1 MTENPCCD
9 EYERMTALSR
19 RRFLGGVAAAGATAV
34 TTNLF
39 GEAVQQASF
48 GETGGNVVVVLSCR
62 GGVDGLGLVVP
73 HGDPAYYTARPG
85 IALPRNSLVC
95 TDAMFGLHPKM
106 APVKWLWDS
115 GELTAVHAVGMPVVN
130 RSHFAAME
138 EVEDADPGSSTR
150 QGWVNRMVGLDA
162 PATDV
167 MSLGSA
173 IAPTVIEGPNPSMAA
188 AAVEDLVLRG
198 TENGWKTARRR
209 QLTTTW
215 DQQDGPMGRAARLA
229 LDSVARLEAISTAR
243 YTPAAKY
250 PTTQPGKDLGEALA
264 DSARLIKSGL
274 GVEVITID
282 FGSWDHHDSYGTTAY
297 GQMQKMVDAL
307 ARSID
312 AFMRDL
318 GEQRSRVTLVT
329 ISEFGRRVAENGN
342 RGLDHGWGNMMLV
355 AGAGVRGGR
364 YHGTW
369 PGLAAGKLID
379 GDLAVTTDYRQV
391 LGEVVSKRFPSKDVT
406 QVFPGLS
413 YNPLGVLSGS

>member
-1 MTENPCCD
+1 MTEHPCCD

-34 TTNLF
+34 TTSLF
-39 GEAVQQASF
+39 GEAVQQASY
-48 GETGGNVVVVLSCR
+48 GASDGNVVVVLSCR
-62 GGVDGLGLVVP
+62 GGLDGLGLVVP
-73 HGDPAYYTARPG
+73 HGDPAYYSARPS
-85 IALPRNSLVC
+85 IALPRSSLVC
-95 TDAMFGLHPKM
+95 TDEMFGLHPKM
-106 APVKWLWDS
+106 APLEWLWDA

-130 RSHFAAME
+130 RSHFSAME

-162 PATDV
+162 PATQV

-173 IAPTVIEGPNPSMAA
+173 IAPTVIEGPNTSMAA
-188 AAVEDLVLRG
+188 ATVDDLELRG

-209 QLTTTW
+209 HLTTTW
-215 DQQDGPMGRAARLA
+215 GEQSGPMGRAARLA
-229 LDSVARLEAISTAR
+229 LDSVARLEPVVTSR
-243 YTPAAKY
+243 YVAAAAY
-250 PTTQPGKDLGEALA
+250 PSTQPGKDLGDALK
-264 DSARLIKSGL
+264 DSARLIKAGL

-282 FGSWDHHDSYGTTAY
+282 FGSWDHHDSYGNAGV

-307 ARSID
+307 ARCID
-312 AFMRDL
+312 SFMRDL
-318 GEQRSRVTLVT
+318 GGHRSRVTLVT

-364 YHGTW
+364 YHGSW
-369 PGLAAGKLID
+369 PGLSSGKLVD

-391 LGEVVSKRFPSKDVT
+391 LGELVHKRFPDKDVT
-406 QVFPGLS
+406 TVFPGVG
-413 YNPLGVLSGS
+413 YDPVGVLSGS

>member
-1 MTENPCCD
+1 MTENLCCD
-9 EYERMTALSR
+9 EYERVSALSR

-34 TTNLF
+34 STNLF
-39 GEAVQQASF
+39 GEAVRQATF
-48 GETGGNVVVVLSCR
+48 GETTGNVLVVLSCR
-62 GGVDGLGLVVP
+62 GGLDGLGAVVP
-73 HGDPAYYTARPG
+73 HGDAAYYSARPT

-95 TDAMFGLHPKM
+95 TDSMFGLHPKM
-106 APVKWLWDS
+106 APLKWLWDS
-115 GELTAVHAVGMPVVN
+115 GELGAVHAVGMPAPN

-138 EVEDADPGSSTR
+138 EVEDADPGTTAR
-150 QGWVNRMVGLDA
+150 QGWVNRMVGIDA

-173 IAPTVIEGPNPSMAA
+173 IAPTIIEGANPAMAA
-188 AAVEDLVLRG
+188 AEVDDLVLRG
-198 TENGWKTARRR
+198 TENGWKAARR
-209 QLTTTW
+209 QHLTTTW
-215 DQQDGPMGRAARLA
+215 QDQGGPLGRAARLA
-229 LDSVARLEAISTAR
+229 MDSVTRLETVSATR
-243 YTPAAKY
+243 YVPSAAY
-250 PTTQPGKDLGEALA
+250 PTSFPAKDLADALR

-282 FGSWDHHDSYGTTAY
+282 FGSWDHHDGYGTTAY
-297 GQMQKMVDAL
+297 GQMQKMVEAL
-307 ARSID
+307 ALSIN

-364 YHGTW
+364 YHGSW
-369 PGLAAGKLID
+369 PGLSAGKLID

-391 LGEVVSKRFPSKDVT
+391 LGEIVHKRFPAKDVT

-413 YNPLGVLSGS
+413 YDPIGVLSGT